1 MIMVCHITFCDHSY
15 YLTDLRFVKRVDYT
29 VGCNWKVFVDNYLD
43 GGYHVPVLHK
53 DLTTNLD
60 ISSYATQVDEYYSV
74 QKVSGD
80 SSDDRIGKAI

>member
-1 MIMVCHITFCDHSY
+1 M
-15 YLTDLRFVKRVDYT
+15 RRVDYT

-60 ISSYATQVDEYYSV
+60 ISSYETQVNEYFSL
-74 QKVSGD
+74 QKVAGD
-80 SSDDRIGKAI
+80 SADDRIGKAGPHFVHHAFGKKKFCV